1 MQITVS
7 SHQSDNSE
15 TMRYVTI
22 VSAALFATL
31 FVRTAWVTDDAY
43 ITFRTID
50 NMLHGFGLRWNV
62 SERVQTYTH
71 PLWMLTM
78 LGAAS
83 ITREF
88 YYTSIALSIGLS
100 LLAVVRT
107 VRRIA
112 IRLPMCILVLSL
124 FALSKSFV
132 DFSTSGLEDALTYA
146 LLVMFFIAERTDH
159 PNGKKTLHLSL
170 IAALIML
177 NRLDVGLLVLPTL
190 VSVAWYEQRARG
202 WRPLIVGM
210 LPLLAWEL
218 FALVYYGFPFP
229 NTAYAKLRTGIPLSD
244 SAFQGVLYFL
254 YVADQDPLTL
264 FAIAVALIS
273 PIFFKV
279 DRRIPAGLAL
289 YLAYVLWVGGDF
301 MSGRFLAAP
310 FVCAV
315 VWFAGLPLDGFGPEW
330 LGASAVIWLLG
341 LTAWPPVILSDA
353 TFGANVRPEQHL
365 MENGVNEERQY
376 YYPFTGLLTARRD
389 RALPN
394 HRWYRLGLEAR
405 TLGRMWRIRTPQASS
420 DTVAV
425 QASTMSIV
433 GRSETR
439 CSHGCRLKCPG
450 A

>member
-22 VSAALFATL
+22 VAAALFATL

-210 LPLLAWEL
+210 
-218 FALVYYGFPFP
+218 
-229 NTAYAKLRTGIPLSD
+229 
-244 SAFQGVLYFL
+244 
-254 YVADQDPLTL
+254 
-264 FAIAVALIS
+264 
-273 PIFFKV
+273 
-279 DRRIPAGLAL
+279 
-289 YLAYVLWVGGDF
+289 
-301 MSGRFLAAP
+301 
-310 FVCAV
+310 
-315 VWFAGLPLDGFGPEW
+315 
-330 LGASAVIWLLG
+330 
-341 LTAWPPVILSDA
+341 
-353 TFGANVRPEQHL
+353 
-365 MENGVNEERQY
+365 
-376 YYPFTGLLTARRD
+376 
-389 RALPN
+389 
-394 HRWYRLGLEAR
+394 
-405 TLGRMWRIRTPQASS
+405 
-420 DTVAV
+420 
-425 QASTMSIV
+425 
-433 GRSETR
+433 
-439 CSHGCRLKCPG
+439 
-450 A
+450 